1 MQTTGSE
8 WGWGAEMTVDLDAGD
23 YVLLCNLTGRTTY
36 KQYAAF
42 TAK

>member
-1 MQTTGSE
+1 
-8 WGWGAEMTVDLDAGD
+8 MTVDLDAGD
-23 YVLLCNLTGRTTY
+23 YVLLCNPTGYYTTY